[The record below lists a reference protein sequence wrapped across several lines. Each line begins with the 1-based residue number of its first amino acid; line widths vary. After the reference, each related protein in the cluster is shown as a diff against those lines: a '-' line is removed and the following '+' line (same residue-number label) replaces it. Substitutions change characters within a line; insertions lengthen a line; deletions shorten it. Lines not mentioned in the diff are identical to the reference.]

1 MIVRLRHACL
11 TGVLLA
17 NTTAYAGEPS
27 SLVPAKLTESADV
40 AFCAAGPRVGVSP
53 LRRLTR
59 FEYNN
64 TVSDLL
70 GERVAGLQSF
80 PEEGG
85 SGFDNNADLSIAAR
99 IHAQKYL
106 SAAERIAAKATADLP
121 KLLGCKPDGKRELP
135 CIRRWLKTFGER
147 AWRRPLSRAEFKT
160 FDDLYHNL
168 RKEDDPTTSVRLIL
182 TALLEAPRFL
192 YRIEESQPAAA
203 HELVALDD
211 YEVATRLSYFLW
223 GTTPDTILLQKARQ
237 GRLHRPDDIL
247 KQARRLMKDVRV
259 KIVVRRFFDQWSGVT
274 LLERL
279 QKEQKKPQTWKTLA
293 IAPLLRQQ
301 FDRFID
307 HVMWESDGTI
317 ATLLTTPVTFVNKAL
332 GDYLHMETTAEGD
345 AFVQTSKD
353 GDKRAGILSLAGF
366 LAMQAK
372 VNETSPI
379 KRGMFV
385 REQLLCQ
392 IPPPPPPNLMMTDLP
407 PPNGDVQT
415 VRERL
420 EDHRLDMGCNKCHKL
435 FDPLGLAFENFDTY
449 GAWRDKEMNSPIDA
463 SGAIVASDVD
473 GDFNNL
479 PEMAARLARS
489 QQVADCMVRQWFRFA
504 LGRTESKAD
513 QCALAELSRRFT
525 RDGHRIPKLLEAIV
539 TSEAFLYRAADR
551 TQMAAVEVA
560 R

>member
-1 MIVRLRHACL
+1 MGI
-11 TGVLLA
+11 
-17 NTTAYAGEPS
+17 
-27 SLVPAKLTESADV
+27 
-40 AFCAAGPRVGVSP
+40 SP

-70 GERVAGLQSF
+70 GDGAGLQSF

-85 SGFDNNADLSIAAR
+85 SGFDNNADLSIASR

-106 SAAERIAAKATADLP
+106 SAAERIATKAITNLP
-121 KLLGCKPDGKRELP
+121 KLLGCKPEGKGESP
-135 CIRRWLKTFGER
+135 CVRRWLKVFGER

-168 RKEDDPTTSVRLIL
+168 RTEEDIATSVRLIL
-182 TALLEAPRFL
+182 TSMLEAPRFL
-192 YRIEESQPAAA
+192 YRIEESQPDAA
-203 HELVALDD
+203 HDVVALDD

-223 GTTPDTILLQKARQ
+223 GTTPDTPLLRQARKRQ
-237 GRLHRPDDIL
+237 LHRPEDVL
-247 KQARRLMKDVRV
+247 KQARRMMRDARAKT
-259 KIVVRRFFDQWSGVT
+259 VVRRFFDQWSGVT

-279 QKEQKKPQTWKTLA
+279 QKEQTKPQTWKTLA
-293 IAPLLRQQ
+293 IAPLMRQQ

-307 HVMWESDGTI
+307 HVMWESDGTLS
-317 ATLLTTPVTFVNKAL
+317 TLLTTPVTFINKPL
-332 GDYLHMETTAEGD
+332 SDYLHMETTGVGD
-345 AFVQTSKD
+345 AFVQTSVD

-407 PPNGDVQT
+407 PPKGDVQT

-435 FDPLGLAFENFDTY
+435 FDPLGLAFENFDTF
-449 GAWRDKEMNSPIDA
+449 GAWRDKEGTNPIDA

-479 PEMAARLARS
+479 PEMAGRLAKS

-513 QCALAELSRRFT
+513 QCALADLSRKFT

-551 TQMAAVEVA
+551 TQMAAVEIA